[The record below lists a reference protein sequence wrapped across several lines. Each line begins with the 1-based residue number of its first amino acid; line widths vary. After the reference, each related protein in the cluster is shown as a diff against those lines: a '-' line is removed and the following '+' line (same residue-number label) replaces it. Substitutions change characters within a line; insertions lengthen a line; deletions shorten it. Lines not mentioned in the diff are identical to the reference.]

1 MPDASSALP
10 KAEAARL
17 RGDDDEP
24 LEADAE
30 LDKDL
35 QALAAEVRKHA
46 PVLSYASGLE
56 ERLWAALERSV
67 SLLEVKLAALEASD
81 VPAYVGDAT
90 GEAEAVRNIAETLD
104 RLGLKPPPPPVEASG
119 PDVSEVWIG
128 RIEEEEAA

>member
-1 MPDASSALP
+1 MPDVPSALP

-17 RGDDDEP
+17 RGDDDE
-24 LEADAE
+24 AE

-90 GEAEAVRNIAETLD
+90 GEAEAVRNIVESLD
-104 RLGLKPPPPPVEASG
+104 RLGLVKPPSPPVEASG